1 MLFAMC
7 ERCAGLAP
15 VCQVGS
21 STLSTFK
28 LSGTSVP
35 VNPGNVCQKL
45 TAAEAE
51 TACFDCCVKDVLNT
65 FENHNFSKALP
76 GWLSSEQLSWT
87 PCLSDCHV
95 AAPFLV
101 LVGLGCSCG
110 IGSVGFVFPVVVG
123 RCGPE
128 WRLHFW
134 CLWGWVAAVGLIGGF
149 GFVFRVGCWQVW
161 PWLGAPVLVLVGLGC
176 SCGIGSFGFV
186 FPLRCWQVW
195 PWMVA
200 PFLGMVGFGTVKFWD
215 DGFEQ
220 LMEESPNSQLRMPFL
235 T

>member
-15 VCQVGS
+15 MCQVGS

-51 TACFDCCVKDVLNT
+51 TACFDCCVKDALNT
-65 FENHNFSKALP
+65 FENHSLSKALP

-95 AAPFLV
+95 SAPFLV
-101 LVGLGCSCG
+101 LVRVGCSCG

-134 CLWGWVAAVGLIGGF
+134 CLWGWVAAVALEVLDLCFLLGVGRCGPDWGLQFWCLWGW
-149 GFVFRVGCWQVW
+149 V
-161 PWLGAPVLVLVGLGC
+161 AAVGLEVLDLCFLLGVGR
-176 SCGIGSFGFV
+176 CGLEWWLHFWGWWALELWSS
-186 FPLRCWQVW
+186 
-195 PWMVA
+195 
-200 PFLGMVGFGTVKFWD
+200 GM
-215 DGFEQ
+215 
-220 LMEESPNSQLRMPFL
+220 MASNS
-235 T
+235 